1 MGFYLKKAINFG
13 PLRINFSKSGIGLSF
28 GTKGLR
34 VGSGANGNY
43 VHAGRKG
50 LYYRKKLP
58 DISGGDGI
66 TIGWVLAGFL
76 IILIGVALWV
86 VKSGIITVNL

>member
-43 VHAGRKG
+43 VHAGRNG

-58 DISGGDGI
+58 N
-66 TIGWVLAGFL
+66 IGFGVFAVLL
-76 IILIGVALWV
+76 ILAILVSAIIWA
-86 VKSGIITVNL
+86 VKSGIITINL